1 MDFPGVGKRIFRAP
15 GFSVPNG
22 EKDIASI
29 YDLLIPSLKRTQN
42 HFTSKFCPVGK
53 ELEVSD
59 PHRFRSLKSERI
71 DSPGAACNDL
81 GYFSAFQTVLPAKG
95 AKVLI
100 LHSEVRDE
108 VKFRNRPASGNS
120 KFHKRG
126 APVRITEGTTT
137 APSRMQKGAPA
148 LYMTARPFN
157 MPSG

>member
-29 YDLLIPSLKRTQN
+29 YDLLIPSLKRPQN

-53 ELEVSD
+53 ELDGPD

-81 GYFSAFQTVLPAKG
+81 GYFSAFQTCFRQKARKSLFCILKYGMKSNSVIDRLPVIPSFIKEAPQFASPREPPQPHPECKKG
-95 AKVLI
+95 RR
-100 LHSEVRDE
+100 HY
-108 VKFRNRPASGNS
+108 
-120 KFHKRG
+120 
-126 APVRITEGTTT
+126 T
-137 APSRMQKGAPA
+137 
-148 LYMTARPFN
+148 
-157 MPSG
+157 